1 MVAAIILLRSAPQ
14 RTYRIHM
21 ITDVTP
27 LRVLLAEDLR
37 AEGSL
42 HHLDIVLESKHRG
55 TLDALA
61 EVDSPSDI
69 KLALIPGGITDREYP
84 HLRMV
89 TTVAREPLHLLVR
102 AELAEKGISGLRGK
116 RVDLGPRDTASH
128 HLAREVLAFVG
139 LVPSTPSGPG
149 GYTLESSSP
158 DDLYRELGRIESLT
172 GPDHVRAVAALPDA
186 VMFLAPLPSL
196 LAKRFVRGCR
206 YELLPLPFAEAFCL
220 DRLNAPDP
228 DGVRVDRA
236 LLGRAEIPAYT
247 YGSDP
252 PQPAKA
258 YRTISAPLLLIA
270 EDDLEV
276 DAVMHILETIY
287 DSRLTNVICPPPLR
301 EQVHPFPLHPGTE
314 RYLRRNDPLLTTE
327 TASNYSKLAG
337 GIGAFASGMMAL
349 YGFVRLRKLSRFES
363 YYREVGRIERIAR
376 GLEVDP
382 DAPAN
387 PEDLRAELE
396 LRLSNL
402 KCQVLED
409 FAEGGVKGEGL
420 LAGII
425 ALINDTRDSLAGML
439 PQHGRPVPKSM
450 LDEGK

>member
-1 MVAAIILLRSAPQ
+1 MWAGCLSSVTSSDASTLIGQAYGLCSNALVQREVFLEEPDFEDVAMTAQTRSEDKFLPLPRPHVQRWGLRGQLVRASLLGAVLVGVVAAIILLRSAPQ

-69 KLALIPGGITDREYP
+69 KLAPIPGGITDREYP

-186 VMFLAPLPSL
+186 VMFLAATP
-196 LAKRFVRGCR
+196 
-206 YELLPLPFAEAFCL
+206 
-220 DRLNAPDP
+220 
-228 DGVRVDRA
+228 
-236 LLGRAEIPAYT
+236 
-247 YGSDP
+247 
-252 PQPAKA
+252 
-258 YRTISAPLLLIA
+258 IA
-270 EDDLEV
+270 ARQTV
-276 DAVMHILETIY
+276 
-287 DSRLTNVICPPPLR
+287 CPR
-301 EQVHPFPLHPGTE
+301 MQ
-314 RYLRRNDPLLTTE
+314 
-327 TASNYSKLAG
+327 
-337 GIGAFASGMMAL
+337 I
-349 YGFVRLRKLSRFES
+349 
-363 YYREVGRIERIAR
+363 
-376 GLEVDP
+376 
-382 DAPAN
+382 
-387 PEDLRAELE
+387 
-396 LRLSNL
+396 
-402 KCQVLED
+402 
-409 FAEGGVKGEGL
+409 
-420 LAGII
+420 
-425 ALINDTRDSLAGML
+425 
-439 PQHGRPVPKSM
+439 
-450 LDEGK
+450 

>member
-1 MVAAIILLRSAPQ
+1 MP
-14 RTYRIHM
+14 
-21 ITDVTP
+21 
-27 LRVLLAEDLR
+27 
-37 AEGSL
+37 
-42 HHLDIVLESKHRG
+42 
-55 TLDALA
+55 
-61 EVDSPSDI
+61 
-69 KLALIPGGITDREYP
+69 
-84 HLRMV
+84 
-89 TTVAREPLHLLVR
+89 
-102 AELAEKGISGLRGK
+102 
-116 RVDLGPRDTASH
+116 
-128 HLAREVLAFVG
+128 
-139 LVPSTPSGPG
+139 
-149 GYTLESSSP
+149 
-158 DDLYRELGRIESLT
+158 
-172 GPDHVRAVAALPDA
+172 
-186 VMFLAPLPSL
+186 PLPSL

-396 LRLSNL
+396 
-402 KCQVLED
+402 
-409 FAEGGVKGEGL
+409 FAALQPEMPGARGL
-420 LAGII
+420 C
-425 ALINDTRDSLAGML
+425 R
-439 PQHGRPVPKSM
+439 GRRQ
-450 LDEGK
+450 G